1 MFFLKKKRKA
11 SAQLFVI
18 GALLLISVFAA
29 LVLRTLQQDIYQLHA
44 ESLQMRAY
52 YLADEAASAAVS
64 ALLADDDASL
74 LLTGNFPM
82 QDRMVHTYDGEVQ
95 GHSDISMTEETH
107 LYYEQEKEWIVIR
120 ITTAIPDNRA
130 GRAGE
135 DFTYS
140 ITVMVLVDN
149 PLVQLYN
156 INPDDI

>member
-1 MFFLKKKRKA
+1 MFFFKKKNG
-11 SAQLFVI
+11 SAQIIVI
-18 GALLLISVFAA
+18 AALLLISVFAA

-74 LLTGNFPM
+74 LLTGSFPM
-82 QDRMVHTYDGEVQ
+82 QDRMVHTYGGKVQ
-95 GHSDISMTEETH
+95 GHSDISMTEEMH

-156 INPDDI
+156 INPDNI